1 VSQVHDGYIACG
13 FSFPHVLAHFLKPLF
28 HTYVDEE
35 EKEGGREGNEG
46 RGKKGGLLLVKYFEK
61 GRGEGEG
68 WGICK
73 GMESLLRRR

>member
-35 EKEGGREGNEG
+35 EREGGREMKEKER
-46 RGKKGGLLLVKYFEK
+46 RGGCFWLNILRKGEKRARGGVFVKEWN
-61 GRGEGEG
+61 R
-68 WGICK
+68 C
-73 GMESLLRRR
+73 